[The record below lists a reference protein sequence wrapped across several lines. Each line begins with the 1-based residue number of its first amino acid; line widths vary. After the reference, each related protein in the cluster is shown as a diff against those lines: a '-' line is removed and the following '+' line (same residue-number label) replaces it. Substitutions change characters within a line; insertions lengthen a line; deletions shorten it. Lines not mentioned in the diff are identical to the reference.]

1 VIGVQIG
8 LDVLTVKQVASE
20 LGLSTNTV
28 YEAIRRKEI
37 PSVKIG
43 RKIFVSRQALER
55 MLLVAAG

>member
-1 VIGVQIG
+1 MQIG
-8 LDVLTVKQVASE
+8 LDVLTVKQVATE

-55 MLLVAAG
+55 MLQVSAS